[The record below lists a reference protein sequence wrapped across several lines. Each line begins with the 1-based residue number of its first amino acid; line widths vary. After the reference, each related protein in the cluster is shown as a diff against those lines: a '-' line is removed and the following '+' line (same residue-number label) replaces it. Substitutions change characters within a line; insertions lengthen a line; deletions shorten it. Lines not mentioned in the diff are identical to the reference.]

1 MGIKSPTNV
10 SPYYDDFN
18 INKNFHRVMFVPGLA
33 VQTRELTQLQT
44 ILQNQIERVGDNLF
58 VEGTILEGCDF
69 QYETVPYVKLRDNDS
84 GGNTVSVTAFA
95 NGIVEGLTSGVRAKI
110 VATAEGAEAS
120 APNYN
125 TFLVKYIDGG
135 TSKTNKTFAN
145 NEVLV
150 FKPADGGSGQTAN
163 TISSGAFGTGSIFST
178 GEGLIYGKGFVV
190 RSEPQTL
197 VLERY
202 SVSPSY
208 KVGFDIE
215 ESFITSDNDSTLL
228 DNAIGSYNETAPGAH
243 RLKLTPTLV
252 KRVLTDTANTSQ
264 LSPIFTVENGN
275 IRVVKQTTVYDDI
288 GREMANRTYEESGNY
303 MVKHI
308 NTEVKE
314 HLDTGTNFGRYS
326 STDLPA
332 GDKNKLAIG
341 ITPGVAY
348 VQGYRNEVLTTEYID
363 TDKATDTE
371 QELGINVTTNYGNYV
386 IVNELA
392 GPWDPTEFETIS
404 LRNAAAN
411 SISSATLGSTAAPGS
426 EIGTARVRH
435 VAYRSGTKGKPDG
448 QYRLYIFDVKMSS
461 GTFADVRSFYVNN
474 ASGPDNFADAVLENG
489 SAVLKEPS
497 FNRVVFTTGAPAV
510 QTLTNNV
517 GTINT
522 SYTFRDK
529 STVSFNTSGTA
540 TLSITGVH
548 AGGTEEFPYGTGALN
563 STQKRDFMVIA
574 GSTVQTTNNAGFASF
589 TAGSNTIVGN
599 GSSTFSSNYAVDDF
613 IQFANTTG
621 GTTNTLRVV
630 STAGASSMI
639 VTPAPSIDSGTA
651 NTTSGATHSK
661 IFPAGYIFDMTQNG
675 TAGVARTI
683 SVSTSTTAALD
694 IKESLTSSLSTTTLF
709 NNKRETAV
717 GASKLVR
724 KDRYVKIDLNTVT
737 EGIVGPWNLGI
748 ADVFN
753 IQNVYLGS
761 TYSTTNRNVTNDFR
775 VIVNSNDNL
784 YDHSKLALKENSSL
798 TLTTSDK
805 LLIELDY
812 FEHDVSSG
820 IGFFSVDSYVIDPNE
835 STSNTSAIVT
845 PQIPRY
851 SSSSGGLTFDLR
863 NSIDFRPRIV
873 STAADS
879 TTVSGAT
886 ENPATSTTLDI
897 DSDGSYVPVA
907 DENFTSDLLY
917 YLPRIDRVVMGKD
930 GKKKVVK
937 GIPGDTPV
945 PPLEPAESITLSTM
959 YIPPF
964 PSLSL
969 ENAYNFNRVDQ
980 AVRVK
985 PFFHKRYTMRD
996 IAQLEKRIDRVE
1008 YYTALNVLEKAAKD
1022 LSIADGAGLNR
1033 FKNGIFVDAFFGH
1046 NNANLLDPSYNV
1058 SIDTKKGELRPK
1070 FDQASLDLTYV
1081 SGSSTNVTR
1090 KGKQVRLDVS
1100 ANTIAYEN
1108 GDIVYVGSTL
1118 GTATA
1123 AGTVRTVVA
1132 NSSIARLY
1140 LHNSNGT
1147 FTATTTLKDNAT
1159 GGTSTINDV
1168 DYPEEGALLT
1178 LPYNHSIYID
1188 QPFASRVINP
1198 VGELSFNWV
1207 GNLDL
1212 FPEAD
1217 HWVDTTQQPDVQFDL
1232 DLASNWQSL
1241 QNAWGTNW
1249 NEWNTT
1255 TSFRETER
1263 QVAVTGVNVVGGGD
1277 GNNPHG
1283 ALDEVTIEQTDTTVR
1298 TGTRLNVEV
1307 FNRTQ
1312 SSGPF
1317 VRRTDIIP
1325 FMRSRE
1331 IQFQATGMRPNTRVY
1346 PYFDN
1351 VRVAEYTTP
1360 TTSAFANTGAAGA
1373 ALVTNANGA
1382 VFGVFTLPNN
1392 GTLKFRQGERPFR
1405 LVDIA
1410 NTATQSG
1417 TQTTSSE
1424 TMYTS
1429 LGLAQATQGI
1439 TMNTREARVSSD
1451 TVNETRTVTSSFTG
1465 LQVHRDPVAQS
1476 FRIGDFEFNNL
1487 NIGDNSFGLGADG
1500 VFVSCIDLYFS
1511 QKSATNG
1518 IGVEIREMQNGQIT
1532 AVRVPFG
1539 WKRIDPGDVNVSTD
1553 GSNPTPFYF
1562 DQPVYLRGDKEYAF
1576 IVKPDGSDPNYRMFI
1591 SELGETDTV
1600 TGAII
1605 DQQPAV
1611 GVLFTSANDRTY
1623 TPRQNQDV
1631 CFTIWRAD
1639 FNKNV
1644 SGTAIFNND
1653 ADEYLNIN
1661 QISSSRFQIGEK
1673 IRGEA
1678 LLRVFG
1684 NTAAFTVGDNVT
1696 FGSNTGQVRK
1706 IITSGGNYILKTD
1719 MKGSIASGANVTL
1732 SGTSI
1737 YYATVN
1743 TFATN
1748 TASGF
1753 VQYVNRGFG
1762 ELIAN
1767 NSTGTFTANTTESDG
1782 FYRGQ
1787 LSNAY
1792 AQVTAIKD
1800 QKYDVLVPKISQAK
1814 YVDTD
1819 ITWGI
1824 RTTSNTYTTSS
1835 TYTNVENLENNGFR
1849 LGERIVASRTNE
1861 VNNTSG
1867 VKTLFVRGTLSSNTS
1882 RLSPVVD
1889 IGRTKSIITVHNII
1903 NNDNTGETGNY
1914 GNAAARYITK
1924 KVTLTDGQEAEDLK
1938 VFTTAYKPS
1947 GTEIDVYARIQNE
1960 SDGEEFRDKQYTKLT
1975 QITASNTFSSILN
1988 SEDFVEL
1995 EYGFPSA
2002 NATAQSAFLNG
2013 ANNNVVRYSNS
2024 DGAYFDTFKYF
2035 SIKIVL
2041 RSSTGSHVIPRIKD
2055 LRGIALQV

>member
-404 LRNAAAN
+404 LRNAAAD

-621 GTTNTLRVV
+621 GGL
-630 STAGASSMI
+630 SQIAL
-639 VTPAPSIDSGTA
+639 
-651 NTTSGATHSK
+651 
-661 IFPAGYIFDMTQNG
+661 TQG
-675 TAGVARTI
+675 
-683 SVSTSTTAALD
+683 
-694 IKESLTSSLSTTTLF
+694 SSLSPS
-709 NNKRETAV
+709 A
-717 GASKLVR
+717 A
-724 KDRYVKIDLNTVT
+724 
-737 EGIVGPWNLGI
+737 
-748 ADVFN
+748 
-753 IQNVYLGS
+753 
-761 TYSTTNRNVTNDFR
+761 
-775 VIVNSNDNL
+775 
-784 YDHSKLALKENSSL
+784 
-798 TLTTSDK
+798 DK
-805 LLIELDY
+805 LLIEFDY
-812 FEHDVSSG
+812 FEHDVSTG

-835 STSNTSAIVT
+835 STANTTSIVT

-851 SSSSGGLTFDLR
+851 NSSSAGKTFDLR
-863 NSIDFRPRIV
+863 NAIDFRPRIS
-873 STAADS
+873 STATS
-879 TTVSGAT
+879 TSVIASAT
-886 ENPATSTTLDI
+886 ENPASSTTLDV

-907 DENFTSDLLY
+907 DENFESDLLY

-930 GKKKVVK
+930 GKKKVIK
-937 GIPGDTPV
+937 GIPAETPAA
-945 PPLEPAESITLSTM
+945 PLEPAESMTLSTL

-969 ENAYNFNRVDQ
+969 ENSYSFNRVDQ
-980 AVRVK
+980 AVRVS

-996 IAQLEKRIDRVE
+996 VASLEKRIDRME
-1008 YYTALNVLEKAAKD
+1008 YYTALNVLEKSAKD
-1022 LSIADGAGLNR
+1022 LTIADGSGLNR

-1046 NNANLLDPSYNV
+1046 NNANLLDSAYNAA
-1058 SIDTKKGELRPK
+1058 IDTKKGELRPK
-1070 FDQASLDLTYV
+1070 FDQASLDLSYL

-1090 KGKQVRLDVS
+1090 KGKQVRLEVTG
-1100 ANTIAYEN
+1100 NTVAYTS
-1108 GDIVYVGSTL
+1108 GDIVYVGATFVS
-1118 GTATA
+1118 ATA
-1123 AGTVRTVVA
+1123 AGTVRTTVA
-1132 NSSIARLY
+1132 NSSIVRIY
-1140 LHNSNGT
+1140 LHNANGT
-1147 FTATTTLKDNAT
+1147 FTSATTLNEV
-1159 GGTSTINDV
+1159 GSSGTSTISTV
-1168 DYPEEGALLT
+1168 QYPNEGDLIT
-1178 LPYNHSIYID
+1178 LPFEHEIYID
-1188 QPFASRVINP
+1188 QPYASELINP

-1217 HWVDTTQQPDVQFDL
+1217 HWVDTTQQPDVQWDL

-1241 QNAWGTNW
+1241 QNAWGTQW

-1424 TMYTS
+1424 TMYNS

-1439 TMNTREARVSSD
+1439 TLNTREARVTSD
-1451 TVNETRTVTSSFTG
+1451 TVTDTRTVTSSFTG

-1476 FRIGDFEFNNL
+1476 FRIGDFEFNSL
-1487 NIGDNSFGLGADG
+1487 GLGDNSFGLGADG
-1500 VFVSCIDLYFS
+1500 VFVSCIDLYFA
-1511 QKSATNG
+1511 QKSETNG
-1518 IGVEIREMQNGQIT
+1518 IGIEIREMVNGQIT

-1539 WKRIDPGDVNVSTD
+1539 WKRIDPADVNVASD
-1553 GSNPTPFYF
+1553 GSAPTPFYF

-1576 IVKPDGSDPNYRMFI
+1576 IVKPDGSDPNYRLWI
-1591 SELGETDTV
+1591 STLGGTDTV

-1611 GVLFTSANDRTY
+1611 GLLFTSANDRTY
-1623 TPRQNQDV
+1623 TPRQNQDI

-1639 FNKNV
+1639 FNTSV

-1653 ADEYLNIN
+1653 DDEYLNIE

-1673 IRGEA
+1673 VRGES
-1678 LLRVFG
+1678 LLTISG
-1684 NTAAFTVGDNVT
+1684 NTAAFTIGDNVT
-1696 FGSNTGQVRK
+1696 FGANTGQIRK
-1706 IITSGGNYILKTD
+1706 IIGSTIIKTD
-1719 MKGSIASGANVTL
+1719 IKGVIPVGANVVF
-1732 SGTSI
+1732 SGTST
-1737 YYATVN
+1737 YYATAN
-1743 TFATN
+1743 AFTSN
-1748 TASGF
+1748 TATGF
-1753 VQYVNRGFG
+1753 VQYVNRGSG
-1762 ELIAN
+1762 ELTVN
-1767 NSTGTFTANTTESDG
+1767 NSSGNFTSNTSINDG

-1792 AQVTAIKD
+1792 AQVVAIRD
-1800 QKYDVLVPKISQAK
+1800 QKYDVLSLKMSEAR
-1814 YVDTD
+1814 YVDTA
-1819 ITWGI
+1819 ISWST
-1824 RTTSNTYTTSS
+1824 RTTSNTYTVSAS
-1835 TYTNVENLENNGFR
+1835 YTNVENFENNDF
-1849 LGERIVASRTNE
+1849 LSGEKIVASRTNE
-1861 VNNTSG
+1861 VNNTSSA
-1867 VKTLFVRGTLSSNTS
+1867 KTLYIRGVMSSNTA
-1882 RLSPVVD
+1882 RLTPVID
-1889 IGRTKSIITVHNII
+1889 IGRTKSVITIHNII
-1903 NNDNTGETGNY
+1903 NNDNTGETGNF
-1914 GNAAARYITK
+1914 GNANARYIAK
-1924 KVTLTDGQEAEDLK
+1924 RVTLADGQEAEDLK
-1938 VFTTAYKPS
+1938 VFVSAYKPA
-1947 GTEIDVYARIQNE
+1947 GAEIDVYARIQNP
-1960 SDGEEFRDKQYTKLT
+1960 SDGDEFRDKQYTLLN
-1975 QITASNTFSSILN
+1975 QITASNTVSSIIN
-1988 SEDFVEL
+1988 RNDFIEL

-2002 NATAQSAFLNG
+2002 NATSQSAYLNAG
-2013 ANNNVVRYSNS
+2013 NSDIVRYYNS
-2024 DGAYFDTFKYF
+2024 DGAYFDGFKQF
-2035 SIKIVL
+2035 AIKIVL
-2041 RSSTGSHVIPRIKD
+2041 RSSNGSHVIPRVKD
-2055 LRGIALQV
+2055 LRTIALQS